1 MVFQQHSEKGVFK
14 MKMRISRNLYIILS
28 IDIIFLIL
36 SFYMAHLIRFDFLLP
51 DYALEK
57 FFSMLPYLLGVKIL
71 YFCFFD
77 MYRGMWRYTGINDLL
92 NVVKASTLGTLTII
106 AVILYVNRFENVSR
120 SVFIIDWCFT
130 LISIAGLRVITRLAF
145 EQFTENISVQDVKE
159 VFLKLFRV
167 IPKRSKGVIIIG
179 AGDCGEKICRE
190 IIEDAALKY
199 HVNGFLDDDRSKV
212 GRKIH
217 GIPVLGEIDGVAEA
231 VLSTGAQEVIIAIP
245 SLGRE
250 RMQQIIYACEAA
262 DIVFKTVPS
271 MSELIN
277 GKITINSIRPVE
289 YKDLLGREPVNLEK
303 DKIGDYLGGK
313 TVLVTGGGGS
323 IGSELCKQIC
333 KFNPEKIILFERAE
347 TPLYEIDLELKKEFP
362 HLKIFPVLGDV
373 QNEGEIEAVF
383 ETYAP
388 DIVFHAAAYKH
399 VPMLELHPSKAVE
412 NNIIGT
418 RNLVDVSLKFKSSKF
433 VLISTDKAVN
443 PANVMGASKRIAE
456 MILQYNSLQKGLK
469 TSFITVRFG
478 NVIGSA
484 GSVIPLFKKQIAQG
498 GPVTVT
504 HPDMIRYFMLIPEAC
519 QLILQAGAMGKGGEI
534 FILEM
539 GEPVKIDAMAR
550 ELIRF
555 SGFEPDVDIKIK
567 YTGLRPGE
575 KLYEE
580 LMTNQEDV
588 VPTGHQKIMVLN
600 SHMGNDNLLDR
611 LEELKTAAGN
621 KNNDRIKKLLQQMI
635 PEYNP
640 NPPMG
645 KEK

>member
-1 MVFQQHSEKGVFK
+1 

-28 IDIIFLIL
+28 IDIIFLVL
-36 SFYMAHLIRFDFLLP
+36 SFYIAHLIRFDFLIP

-57 FFSMLPYLLGVKIL
+57 FLSMLPYLLGVKIF
-71 YFCFFD
+71 YFYFFD

-106 AVILYVNRFENVSR
+106 AVILYLNRFENVSR

-130 LISIAGLRVITRLAF
+130 LISIAGLRVVTRLAF
-145 EQFTENISVQDVKE
+145 EQFNENISVQDVKE

-190 IIEDAALKY
+190 IMEDASLKY
-199 HVNGFLDDDRSKV
+199 HVNGFLDDDHSKV

-217 GIPVLGEIDGVAEA
+217 GIPILGEIDGVAEA

-245 SLGRE
+245 SLGRA
-250 RMQQIIYACEAA
+250 RMQQIIHACEAA

-277 GKITINSIRPVE
+277 GKITISSIRPVE

-362 HLKIFPVLGDV
+362 HLNIVPVLGDV
-373 QNEGEIEAVF
+373 QNGREIEAVF

-412 NNIIGT
+412 NNIMGT

-456 MILQYNSLQKGLK
+456 MILQYNSLQKDLK

-504 HPDMIRYFMLIPEAC
+504 HPDIIRYFMLIPEAC

-588 VPTGHQKIMVLN
+588 VATGHQKIMVLN
-600 SHMGNDNLLDR
+600 SHMGNGNLLDR
-611 LEELKTAAGN
+611 LDELETAAGN
-621 KNNDRIKKLLQQMI
+621 KNNDRIKKILQQMI

-645 KEK
+645 KKK